1 MHFARHD
8 GAERSMRQSSNGGT
22 LWRGGGFVQCSSHRL
37 FRKEQRGLV
46 VHLSDK
52 ERFYINRSDED
63 GRTGPGSAQY
73 DKKMIPKVLILES
86 DHNKSGLHKNYH
98 IFFLD
103 SFSLTRIF

>member
-1 MHFARHD
+1 MHFAWHD

-63 GRTGPGSAQY
+63 GRRSHRRMY
-73 DKKMIPKVLILES
+73 DVRVGKRARVRVERSGVKFKV
-86 DHNKSGLHKNYH
+86 N
-98 IFFLD
+98 
-103 SFSLTRIF
+103 